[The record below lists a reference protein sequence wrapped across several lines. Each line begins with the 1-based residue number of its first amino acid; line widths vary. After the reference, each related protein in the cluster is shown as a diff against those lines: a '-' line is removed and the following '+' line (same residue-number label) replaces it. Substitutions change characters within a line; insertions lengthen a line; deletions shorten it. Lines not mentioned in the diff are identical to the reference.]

1 MLARLSIALCTKKH
15 GIRYNVGMSYY
26 DPCCCFSCGTLLK
39 DEYDRRGR
47 GCIYC
52 MTVCPN
58 CSRDVTKKE
67 IKQDGDETYCIFCEN
82 DYLKRKRQQELIEQ
96 SFGELENTDN
106 LSIEELEQRLQGV
119 DMEEMTSNLRKMRI
133 DTLKNMAKINGG
145 RMPGG
150 LEKMSDVE
158 LDKIIKSQFEKRMRN
173 S

>member
-1 MLARLSIALCTKKH
+1 
-15 GIRYNVGMSYY
+15 MSYY

-39 DEYDRRGR
+39 DEYDRCGR

-67 IKQDGDETYCIFCEN
+67 IMQDGDETYCVFCEY
-82 DYLKRKRQQELIEQ
+82 DYQKRKRQQELIEQ

-106 LSIEELEQRLQGV
+106 LSIEELQQRLQGV
-119 DMEEMTSNLRKMRI
+119 DMEEVTSNLRKMRI

-145 RMPGG
+145 RIPGG
-150 LEKMSDVE
+150 LEKMSDAE